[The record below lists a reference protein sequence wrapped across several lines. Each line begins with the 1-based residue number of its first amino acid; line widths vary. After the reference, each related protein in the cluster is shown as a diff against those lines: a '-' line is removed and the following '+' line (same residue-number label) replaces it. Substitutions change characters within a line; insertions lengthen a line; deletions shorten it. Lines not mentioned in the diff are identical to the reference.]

1 MLRSTASGAR
11 PVLRC
16 RSGAPSPS
24 SWLVRRPSTYALGTH
39 AIGWFSSLPRVY
51 PSPAPVHRPASTAAR
66 PRPARS
72 SPLSP
77 PPPSTLPT
85 TAHDSPEQQRTRV
98 DIKLRPY
105 QVDCIRAVLDELE
118 RGEFS
123 RLGVSAPTGSGK
135 TAIFTSLISHLPP
148 LVHPGTGETATRV
161 LIIVNSIQLATQ
173 TAGAVKRAYP
183 HLIVDVEQG
192 RSLASGLA
200 DVTVCTYQTL
210 ARSSFS
216 RLEKFIPEHYKAV
229 IVDEAHHAAAPSYL
243 EILARF
249 DSHVEHALGTAG
261 GGAGLVEANEIAPAP
276 RDERGDNNA
285 DDEAAVAGDFF
296 PPADASSDA
305 DAVSDS
311 LLPAAAPIPAQLDSL
326 GRVRVPL
333 LAFTATWGR
342 ADGLALGKV
351 FEKIVWHGEWL
362 SMIKGRWLS
371 QLEFTTVHLG
381 AALDMAT
388 IDISS
393 ATGEFNTASLARAV
407 DKREVNE
414 LAVDAWFENAADRRS
429 TLVFAINIPHVVSI
443 TNTFRERGIDAR
455 FVYEGTKQKDREE
468 IYRAFK
474 AGEFPVLVN
483 CGILTEG
490 ADFPAIDCVLLA
502 RPTRSQNLFLQ
513 MLGRGLR
520 LSPDTGKE
528 NCLVIDLIGQSAEL
542 GVVCTPTLFGI
553 DPTTVIEARST
564 QQLEELAAEQLAA
577 QPELAPPPAS
587 DFSRRHSVSYRHCTA
602 FDLVAQLDADGK
614 EEYIPVSRLSRLA
627 WVGCGDVWIL
637 QLMGLGYAKVTRDG
651 EGFHSLLYLRL
662 PAWLHASGSG
672 PRYSAPVPLASHSNF
687 PILLRTTDAAILNHP
702 ELADIGTS
710 LTRFA
715 PWRRAPASASQ
726 RNYILKKLLTTEER
740 AAGISDIEG
749 VWVGQPWK
757 DRVPVDEALTRGTA
771 SDIISRLSHGGL
783 GFWKKERRA
792 LVREDKREERQRER
806 LEKRLEK
813 ARARVQS
820 RVVAQE
826 DA

>member
-1 MLRSTASGAR
+1 MMLRN
-11 PVLRC
+11 
-16 RSGAPSPS
+16 APHRALPA
-24 SWLVRRPSTYALGTH
+24 LRRPSLAP
-39 AIGWFSSLPRVY
+39 SS
-51 PSPAPVHRPASTAAR
+51 SSAPDAADQPTA
-66 PRPARS
+66 
-72 SPLSP
+72 
-77 PPPSTLPT
+77 
-85 TAHDSPEQQRTRV
+85 RT

-148 LVHPGTGETATRV
+148 LVHPVTGETATRV

-183 HLIVDVEQG
+183 HLIVEIEQG
-192 RSLASGLA
+192 KSLASGLA

-249 DSHVEHALGTAG
+249 DSHVEEALGAAG

-276 RDERGDNNA
+276 PAPVEEGEEVVTGEGVADETGDFLPSAA
-285 DDEAAVAGDFF
+285 DDPSSAADTI
-296 PPADASSDA
+296 
-305 DAVSDS
+305 SDS
-311 LLPAAAPIPAQLDSL
+311 LLPIAAPIPAKVDSL
-326 GRVRVPL
+326 GRMRVPL

-381 AALDMAT
+381 SALDLAT
-388 IDISS
+388 IDVSS
-393 ATGEFNTASLARAV
+393 ATGEFSTASLARAV
-407 DKREVNE
+407 DKREVND
-414 LAVDAWFENAADRRS
+414 LAVDAWFENAGDRRS
-429 TLVFAINIPHVVSI
+429 TLVFAVNIPHVISL

-455 FVYEGTKQKDREE
+455 FVYEKTKQKDREE

-528 NCLVIDLIGQSAEL
+528 NCLVIDLIGQSADF

-553 DPTTVIEARST
+553 DPATVIEGRST
-564 QQLEELAAEQLAA
+564 QQLEELATEQLRSN
-577 QPELAPPPAS
+577 PAPAPSAPDPSSAL
-587 DFSRRHSVSYRHCTA
+587 SRRHSVSYRHYTA
-602 FDLVAQLDADGK
+602 FDLVAQIAADGT
-614 EEYIPVSRLSRLA
+614 EEHIPVSRLSRLA
-627 WVGCGDVWIL
+627 WVGCGEVWIL
-637 QLMGLGYAKVTRDG
+637 QLMGLGYAKIMRDG
-651 EGFHSLLYLRL
+651 EEFHSLLYLRL
-662 PAWLHASGSG
+662 PFWMHSSSSSSG
-672 PRYSAPVPLASHSNF
+672 PRFATPVPLASHSSF
-687 PILLRTTDAAILNHP
+687 PILIRTTDAALLNHP
-702 ELADIGTS
+702 ELADIGAS

-726 RNYILKKLLTTEER
+726 RAFILKKVLSTEER
-740 AAGISDIEG
+740 AQGVQDIEG
-749 VWVGQPWK
+749 VWVGRPWK
-757 DRVPVDEALTRGTA
+757 ERVRVDEALSKGTA
-771 SDIISRLSHGGL
+771 SDIISRVSHGGIA
-783 GFWKKERRA
+783 FWRKERRA
-792 LVREDKREERQRER
+792 LVREEKRAEREGEK

-813 ARARVQS
+813 ARAR
-820 RVVAQE
+820 RRAAAE
-826 DA
+826 